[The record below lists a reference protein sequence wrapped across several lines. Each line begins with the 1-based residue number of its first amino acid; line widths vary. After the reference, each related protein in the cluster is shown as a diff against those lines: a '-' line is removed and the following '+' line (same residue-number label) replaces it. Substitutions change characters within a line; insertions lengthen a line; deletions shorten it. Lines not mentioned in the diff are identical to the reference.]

1 MHAFPNRSPIVEPSV
16 GETAAVTP
24 MRPGWRSEIRAVL
37 LALVTVLAVVPVI
50 VLGWLVMWT
59 AQVRL
64 TPNPEAQLM
73 AELAALGEPGPPLDR
88 EYWEFG
94 RKIYLST
101 CISCHGADGRGLQGN
116 GKDLVH
122 SEFVRANGDDFL
134 VEFLKKGRDLTDPLN
149 TTKILMPPKGGNPVL
164 NEDDLYDVVEFVR
177 GLQDPRRIPAA
188 GSSSNTQKTGDTQ
201 TDSALATSGN
211 APH

>member
-1 MHAFPNRSPIVEPSV
+1 MNTSPERSQILEPSA
-16 GETAAVTP
+16 GETAAVTHA
-24 MRPGWRSEIRAVL
+24 RPSWRSELRAVM
-37 LALVTVLAVVPVI
+37 LAMATILAVIPVI

-122 SEFVRANGDDFL
+122 SEFVRANNDDFL
-134 VEFLKKGRDLTDPLN
+134 VEFLKKGRDLNDPLN

-188 GSSSNTQKTGDTQ
+188 GSSTNTQQ
-201 TDSALATSGN
+201 TSNPQADSALATSGN